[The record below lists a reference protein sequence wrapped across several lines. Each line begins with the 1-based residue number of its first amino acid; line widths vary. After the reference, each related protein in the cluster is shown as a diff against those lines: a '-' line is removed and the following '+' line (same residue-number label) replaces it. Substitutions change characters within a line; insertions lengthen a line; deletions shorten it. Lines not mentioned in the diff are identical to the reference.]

1 MYYVIYEQRLTQ
13 TVLNSVL
20 ACVSALACVGV
31 LGGCPVQM
39 RRRTGNGVL

>member
-20 ACVSALACVGV
+20 ACVSSLACVGV
-31 LGGCPVQM
+31 LG
-39 RRRTGNGVL
+39 RGVSCADEEKDW